1 MVSENQNRHRS
12 TFILLRDIFRVELE
26 ASSGRSERE
35 RATGGRERKL
45 TSWLALNVVYTEE
58 RKTNLL
64 W

>member
-1 MVSENQNRHRS
+1 MDAQ
-12 TFILLRDIFRVELE
+12 
-26 ASSGRSERE
+26 RE